1 MMPPS
6 PARGPVL
13 QVSFPTPFSLVPTRW
28 PEGSARQM
36 LGSVPVR
43 SWLTVDVAPA
53 ARAPLGT
60 HEYADG

>member
-1 MMPPS
+1 
-6 PARGPVL
+6 
-13 QVSFPTPFSLVPTRW
+13 
-28 PEGSARQM
+28 M

-43 SWLTVDVAPA
+43 SLLTVDVAPA